1 MHFLF
6 NTGAG
11 GTEKKVAEF
20 VLEADSRQRLQT
32 PQLVHF
38 SKWIR
43 KCFPA
48 PPEFKSSL
56 IYADRDHHDINELG
70 PPKHEKLWD
79 ISFIMQ
85 LDVIFY
91 KMYSFVLCFYT
102 CWYLGELVCAAN
114 LLITEK
120 PAPWMLSVLFK

>member
-1 MHFLF
+1 MFGIFSGVDCCSPVLF
-6 NTGAG
+6 FEQRSAG
-11 GTEKKVAEF
+11 GAKKKVAEF

-38 SKWIR
+38 PKWIR

-48 PPEFKSSL
+48 PQEFKSSL

-70 PPKHEKLWD
+70 PPNNEKLWD
-79 ISFIMQ
+79 ISFIKK

-91 KMYSFVLCFYT
+91 NMYSLVLCFST
-102 CWYLGELVCAAN
+102 CWYLGNWFVQP
-114 LLITEK
+114 TY
-120 PAPWMLSVLFK
+120 